1 MENPLHHFEVHPI
14 FHMSLMGFDISIN
27 KAIIAMWVGL
37 SIMFGLFMLVVK
49 SGVRLIPGK
58 LQVVAELALGFIM
71 DMVDEFI
78 GKKEAPKYFPFIATI
93 FFFVLACNLIGM
105 IPGSYTITSQLVVTG
120 VFATGIFILTLF
132 IGFAKHGLHFFGIL
146 VPPGVPKVM
155 IPIMIPIEIIS
166 MIARPVSLSVR
177 LFANMTAGHT
187 ILYVLFGLAMST
199 PLMIGWLPFGFT
211 VAINGLEIAI
221 AFIQAYIFTILTCVY
236 IGDVIHL
243 H

>member
-1 MENPLHHFEVHPI
+1 MENPLHHFEIHPI
-14 FHMSLMGFDISIN
+14 VHLSLMGFDISIS
-27 KAIIAMWVGL
+27 KAVIAMWIGL
-37 SIMFGLFMLVVK
+37 SIVFGLFMLVVK

-58 LQVVAELALGFIM
+58 LQIVAEISLGFLKE
-71 DMVDEFI
+71 MVEEFI
-78 GKKEAPKYFPFIATI
+78 GEKEAPKYFPFIATI

-146 VPPGVPKVM
+146 VPPGVPKIM

-177 LFANMTAGHT
+177 LFANMTAG
-187 ILYVLFGLAMST
+187 LGYVNSLDDRL
-199 PLMIGWLPFGFT
+199 
-211 VAINGLEIAI
+211 VAFWIHCGHQWSRNSDCFYSGVYFYDPDLCLHWRCDSSS
-221 AFIQAYIFTILTCVY
+221 LTSVTF
-236 IGDVIHL
+236 L
-243 H
+243 

>member
-1 MENPLHHFEVHPI
+1 MENPLHHFEIHPI
-14 FHMSLMGFDISIN
+14 IHLSLMGFDISIS
-27 KAIIAMWVGL
+27 KAVIAMWVGL
-37 SIMFGLFMLVVK
+37 VAVFGLFMLVVK
-49 SGVRLIPGK
+49 NGVRLIPGK
-58 LQVVAELALGFIM
+58 LQITAEIALGFIK

-78 GKKEAPKYFPFIATI
+78 GKEEAHKYFPFIATL

-120 VFATGIFILTLF
+120 VFAISIFILTLF
-132 IGFAKHGLHFFGIL
+132 IGFVKHGFHFLGIL
-146 VPPGVPKVM
+146 VPPGVPKIM